1 SGSASTTPAG
11 STFCQCRLSLFHCNV
26 RPFALVYQFFHERF
40 VKTYPA
46 AMQARTTAT
55 STAARCRWHPQQ
67 QSFHTHQAP
76 LNINNIRRRK
86 PPRRRSS
93 GSAFSTS
100 LSLLLLLAVCCWC
113 GREAA
118 AAAAA
123 AAPGSPLTLRV
134 RMPDG
139 AVKRV

>member
-1 SGSASTTPAG
+1 
-11 STFCQCRLSLFHCNV
+11 
-26 RPFALVYQFFHERF
+26 
-40 VKTYPA
+40 
-46 AMQARTTAT
+46 MQAPTTAT
-55 STAARCRWHPQQ
+55 STAARCRWHRQQ
-67 QSFHTHQAP
+67 QSYHTHQAP

-93 GSAFSTS
+93 SSALSTS

-123 AAPGSPLTLRV
+123 PGSPLTLRV